1 MSGFPAYQVFGN
13 IVHMDHVW
21 GDDWCH
27 AQGVVDSDPPPKR
40 RRGKSRPAMA
50 VEDEIRQASEQFYEA
65 LAHEIN
71 GDSGPMME
79 VWSHGSDV
87 TVMHPLGGRE
97 TGWEEVRASWEQAAQ
112 AFSEGQV
119 SLVSLVVV
127 PLADDVAYTLGTEHG
142 QAKLGDETVGID
154 WRVTNIYRR
163 EGGEWKMVHH
173 HADVSPEVMEVLERQ
188 EVQQSR

>member
-1 MSGFPAYQVFGN
+1 
-13 IVHMDHVW
+13 
-21 GDDWCH
+21 
-27 AQGVVDSDPPPKR
+27 
-40 RRGKSRPAMA
+40 MA
-50 VEDEIRQASEQFYEA
+50 LEDEIRQASEQFYEA

-71 GDSGPMME
+71 GDPGPMME

-112 AFSEGQV
+112 AFSEGKV